1 MAPQDFSFG
10 KAVFH
15 FFSIAGKRP
24 TAALWIALWQAVLTG
39 ALVYLAFVTIGDFYL
54 WLIGQIASGV
64 EPNETELLSRIGGVI
79 AFGPLISIGG
89 MLISL
94 MAQAAWLRLLTREE
108 VAPVIP
114 FRIGGDELRLFV
126 TNVGLMAIGML
137 FYFATSLIVGIVVGV
152 GIAAAVAGDGSVGA
166 GMAGGLFVGLFIIAL
181 VLAAIF
187 VAVRLS
193 AAPATTVLEKRIA
206 FPAWGATRGVFW
218 PVLGSYIVVAI
229 IIFILSSII
238 GTIVNF
244 AFRQFVMR
252 KAAEAGEVIAEA
264 PVWLGDADTVGL
276 VPAEDIS
283 LLMPVTSREGIRG
296 EVTWTGP
303 LEAPIAAG
311 TELARFT
318 ISRPGLNDTTVPL
331 MAASDVGKAGF
342 LPRFTA
348 AAGQVF
354 ERARMLAG
362 GTDADDGADA
372 PAVN

>member
-39 ALVYLAFVTIGDFYL
+39 ALVYLAFVTIGDFYF

-64 EPNETELLSRIGGVI
+64 EPNATELLSRLGGAI

-89 MLISL
+89 ILISL
-94 MAQAAWLRLLTREE
+94 MAQAAWLRLLTRDE

-218 PVLGSYIVVAI
+218 PVLGSYIVAAI

-244 AFRQFVMR
+244 AFLGAFMPLLGQFIDM
-252 KAAEAGEVIAEA
+252 AQ
-264 PVWLGDADTVGL
+264 
-276 VPAEDIS
+276 
-283 LLMPVTSREGIRG
+283 
-296 EVTWTGP
+296 
-303 LEAPIAAG
+303 AG
-311 TELARFT
+311 TEPDPQQVLAMIESQLRSAGT
-318 ISRPGLNDTTVPL
+318 ATTL
-331 MAASDVGKAGF
+331 
-342 LPRFTA
+342 A
-348 AAGQVF
+348 AAGLLMVIL
-354 ERARMLAG
+354 RAF
-362 GTDADDGADA
+362 TDAIWHGVGAYVA
-372 PAVN
+372 RTNQPAVPDLE